1 MPQYFDD
8 DVIDVRLENDKVEQY
23 FWGEPC
29 EPGDL
34 DPDDDQRREVTV
46 ASRFGGAP
54 VKGFVKKATKFRTTP
69 ILRLSMV
76 DVQQGDGLILETPSG
91 KVVFIDGGDNK
102 LFARRVAKAFPG
114 TSEDQPLIVDA
125 MVITHGDADHF
136 DGLNELRKAET
147 SAPTEDKKIFVA
159 PKRVYHNGIVK
170 RPEKIAGTDTKRKVT
185 EMFGDTIEH
194 DGVCYIV
201 GLVDDIR
208 DVAQEERNGPFNAWA
223 KTLTAWDE
231 RVRRVNDDNPIELR
245 RIDHTS
251 SGDFD
256 FLNDDSAPGQEVT
269 VEVLGPTVEDID
281 GTPGLRFLNTPAEG
295 AELRSGLED
304 VGPKGSKSVAHTI
317 NGHSINFRLSYGNVR
332 FLFTGDMNHEAMRRL
347 RTANGDPDVQ
357 AEILKAPHHGSA
369 DYDPEF
375 LKQVSPVVSIIS
387 SGDENRAKE
396 YIHPRASLMASLGKS
411 SREGPAVIFSTEL
424 AAFFAH
430 RGPSKTVSGT
440 EEFEGFERLNFGIIH
455 IRTDGERVLA
465 FTHSGKR
472 GMNEAYRFEVSS
484 DGAIQ
489 FEPEVVKRSAPKKAS
504 TPGP

>member
-1 MPQYFDD
+1 MTQFFDD
-8 DVIDVRLENDKVEQY
+8 DVIDVRLEDDRVEQY
-23 FWGEPC
+23 YWGEPA

-46 ASRFGGAP
+46 LNRFGGAP
-54 VKGFVKKATKFRTTP
+54 IKGFVKKATTFRNTP

-125 MVITHGDADHF
+125 IVITHGDADHF

-147 SAPTEDKKIFVA
+147 DAPSADKKIFVA

-170 RPEKIAGTDTKRKVT
+170 RPSKIAGTDDTRKAT
-185 EMFGDTIEH
+185 EMFGATIDH
-194 DGVCYIV
+194 DGLCYV
-201 GLVDDIR
+201 VDLVEDIR
-208 DVAQEERNGPFNAWA
+208 DVAQGERNGPFNAWA

-231 RVRRVNDDNPIELR
+231 RVRRVNDGKPIELR

-251 SGDFD
+251 TDAFD
-256 FLNDDSAPGQEVT
+256 FLNDGAAPGQEVT
-269 VEVLGPTVEDID
+269 VEVLGPTVEEVD
-281 GTPGLRFLNTPAEG
+281 GTPALRFLTEPAEG
-295 AELRSGLED
+295 VDLRPGFDD
-304 VGPKGSKSVAHTI
+304 VGSGGAKSVAHTI
-317 NGHSINFRLSYGNVR
+317 NGHSINFRLIYGNVR

-347 RTANGDPDVQ
+347 RTANDDPDLQ

-375 LKQVSPVVSIIS
+375 LMEVAPVVSIIS
-387 SGDENRAKE
+387 SGDESRAKE
-396 YIHPRASLMASLGKS
+396 YIHPRASLMASLGKC
-411 SREGPAVIFSTEL
+411 SREGPSIIFCTEL
-424 AAFFAH
+424 AAFFAYK
-430 RGPSKTVSGT
+430 GPSTTVSGSKT
-440 EEFEGFERLNFGIIH
+440 FEGFERLNFGIIH
-455 IRTDGERVLA
+455 IRTDGRRVLA

-472 GMNEAYRFEVSS
+472 GMNEAYRFTVSE
-484 DGAIQ
+484 DGRIE
-489 FEPEVVKRSAPKKAS
+489 FEPEAVKRSAPKKANS
-504 TPGP
+504 PVR